1 MKTVSEVMSA
11 LAKQGS
17 PQTCN
22 IEKIEAM
29 GRVGQ
34 KRKTIK
40 C

>member
-1 MKTVSEVMSA
+1 MKTASEVMSA
-11 LAKQGS
+11 LKKQGNQ
-17 PQTCN
+17 QTGN